1 MRPVS
6 AADGPGLAEYAR
18 FVKFSMT
25 PGQAKIKQITYEGN
39 GHDAICSSC
48 PWTNTV
54 MTIMAS
60 QKMVYMD
67 HSATTA
73 TDPDVV
79 KAMLPWFSLMYGNP
93 SSLYKIALESKAAID
108 DARKKVA
115 SALGA
120 EPEEIY
126 FTSGGT
132 ESDNWALVGVAF
144 ANRKK
149 GDHIITSAIEHHAV
163 LHICKYLEKQGFK
176 VTYLPVDKDG
186 RIQIDDLRAAIT
198 DRTILVSVMF
208 ANNEIGTI
216 QPVKEIG
223 SVCRERGVLFH
234 TDAVQAVGNLSI
246 DVAEMKID
254 LLSLSAHKF
263 YGPKG
268 VGALYIRKGV
278 RVDSY
283 MHGGAQERRKRAGTE
298 NVPGIVGLGV
308 AIEKA
313 AQNIDNNVSRI
324 RSLRDKLLDKILDEI
339 PNTRLNGD
347 RNDRLPGNINIS
359 FQFIEGESLLLL
371 LDNAGIAASTG
382 SACSSGS
389 LEPSHVLLATGLP
402 AEIAHGSLR
411 LTLGLENTDEDVSYV
426 FSEIKK
432 AVERLRVMSP
442 LYADYI
448 KARSC
453 NV

>member
-1 MRPVS
+1 M
-6 AADGPGLAEYAR
+6 
-18 FVKFSMT
+18 
-25 PGQAKIKQITYEGN
+25 
-39 GHDAICSSC
+39 
-48 PWTNTV
+48 

-93 SSLYKIALESKAAID
+93 SSLYKIALESKTAID

-163 LHICKYLEKQGFK
+163 LHTCKYLEKQGFK

-186 RIQIDDLRAAIT
+186 RIQTDDLRAAIT

-278 RVDSY
+278 RIDSY
-283 MHGGAQERRKRAGTE
+283 LHGGAQERRKRAGTE

-313 AQNIDNNVSRI
+313 VQNIDNNVSRI
-324 RSLRDKLLDKILDEI
+324 RTLRDKLLDKILDEI

>member
-1 MRPVS
+1 
-6 AADGPGLAEYAR
+6 
-18 FVKFSMT
+18 
-25 PGQAKIKQITYEGN
+25 
-39 GHDAICSSC
+39 
-48 PWTNTV
+48 

-93 SSLYKIALESKAAID
+93 SSLYKIALESKTAID

-120 EPEEIY
+120 EHKEIY

-163 LHICKYLEKQGFK
+163 LHTCKYLEKQGFK

-186 RIQIDDLRAAIT
+186 RIQTDDLRAAIT

-278 RVDSY
+278 RIDSY
-283 MHGGAQERRKRAGTE
+283 LHGGAQERRKRAGTE

-313 AQNIDNNVSRI
+313 VQNIDNNVSRI
-324 RSLRDKLLDKILDEI
+324 RTLRDKLLDKILDEI

>member
-1 MRPVS
+1 MEAHLHETPIRPAS
-6 AADGPGLAEYAR
+6 AADGQGLEEYAR

-93 SSLYKIALESKAAID
+93 SSLYKIALESKTAID

-163 LHICKYLEKQGFK
+163 LHICKYLEKQ
-176 VTYLPVDKDG
+176 
-186 RIQIDDLRAAIT
+186 
-198 DRTILVSVMF
+198 
-208 ANNEIGTI
+208 
-216 QPVKEIG
+216 
-223 SVCRERGVLFH
+223 
-234 TDAVQAVGNLSI
+234 
-246 DVAEMKID
+246 
-254 LLSLSAHKF
+254 
-263 YGPKG
+263 
-268 VGALYIRKGV
+268 
-278 RVDSY
+278 
-283 MHGGAQERRKRAGTE
+283 
-298 NVPGIVGLGV
+298 
-308 AIEKA
+308 
-313 AQNIDNNVSRI
+313 
-324 RSLRDKLLDKILDEI
+324 
-339 PNTRLNGD
+339 D
-347 RNDRLPGNINIS
+347 RNAFRHGN
-359 FQFIEGESLLLL
+359 G
-371 LDNAGIAASTG
+371 
-382 SACSSGS
+382 
-389 LEPSHVLLATGLP
+389 
-402 AEIAHGSLR
+402 
-411 LTLGLENTDEDVSYV
+411 
-426 FSEIKK
+426 KWW
-432 AVERLRVMSP
+432 
-442 LYADYI
+442 
-448 KARSC
+448 RS
-453 NV
+453 

>member
-1 MRPVS
+1 
-6 AADGPGLAEYAR
+6 
-18 FVKFSMT
+18 
-25 PGQAKIKQITYEGN
+25 
-39 GHDAICSSC
+39 
-48 PWTNTV
+48 
-54 MTIMAS
+54 MAS

-411 LTLGLENTDEDVSYV
+411 LTLGVENTDEDVSYV
-426 FSEIKK
+426 FDEIKK

>member
-1 MRPVS
+1 
-6 AADGPGLAEYAR
+6 
-18 FVKFSMT
+18 
-25 PGQAKIKQITYEGN
+25 
-39 GHDAICSSC
+39 
-48 PWTNTV
+48 
-54 MTIMAS
+54 
-60 QKMVYMD
+60 MVYMD

-163 LHICKYLEKQGFK
+163 LHTCKYLEKQGFK

-186 RIQIDDLRAAIT
+186 RIQTDDLRAAIT

-313 AQNIDNNVSRI
+313 VQNIDNNVSRI
-324 RSLRDKLLDKILDEI
+324 RTLRDKLLDKILDEI

-411 LTLGLENTDEDVSYV
+411 LTLGVENTDEDVSYV
-426 FSEIKK
+426 FDEIKK

>member
-1 MRPVS
+1 
-6 AADGPGLAEYAR
+6 
-18 FVKFSMT
+18 MT

-186 RIQIDDLRAAIT
+186 RIQTDDLRAAIT

-278 RVDSY
+278 RIDSY
-283 MHGGAQERRKRAGTE
+283 LHGGAQERRKRAGTE

-313 AQNIDNNVSRI
+313 VQNIDNNVSRI
-324 RSLRDKLLDKILDEI
+324 RTLRDKLLDKILDEI

-411 LTLGLENTDEDVSYV
+411 LTLGVENTDEDVSYV
-426 FSEIKK
+426 FDEIKK

>member
-1 MRPVS
+1 
-6 AADGPGLAEYAR
+6 
-18 FVKFSMT
+18 
-25 PGQAKIKQITYEGN
+25 
-39 GHDAICSSC
+39 
-48 PWTNTV
+48 
-54 MTIMAS
+54 
-60 QKMVYMD
+60 MVYMD

-186 RIQIDDLRAAIT
+186 RIQTDDLRAAIT

-278 RVDSY
+278 RIDSY
-283 MHGGAQERRKRAGTE
+283 LHGGAQERRKRAGTE

-313 AQNIDNNVSRI
+313 VQNIDNNVSRI
-324 RSLRDKLLDKILDEI
+324 RTLRDKLLDKILDEI